1 MRRHRLVA
9 PARRA
14 FGFSE
19 WLSLQK
25 VALKYLVRSDDPPY
39 GGPAETRFAR
49 EFCDYQG
56 SSGSAKCV
64 ATGTLAVY
72 AAIKAL
78 DLPSGSEMVI
88 PPVTDGGAVS
98 AALVAGIR
106 TRPCDSSPSS
116 FNTNFEEI
124 RQSLSPQTK
133 AVMVA
138 HIAGEPVADIKQ
150 IADYCKKN
158 DIRLIEDCSQAVGAE
173 VEGVKVGNFGDVA
186 AFSIMYRKNL
196 SSGGSGGLVYTR
208 RSELFNTILGV
219 CDRGKQSWRVDLNQ
233 NDPSQSLFAALNLS
247 WNEFSASVAA
257 SSLGRLD
264 QTIVR
269 RRYFTAALYE
279 ATKPADICKPQSDA
293 RHWSPFFMPIHVD
306 LKRISVDKVQLTRAL
321 TREGIGL
328 LPQYGCVVS
337 RWPWLAEAS
346 NQNFSLPNA
355 ETYADNSFNL
365 FLNERYSAAYGR
377 EIARVMRRTTQEFL
391 LD

>member
-1 MRRHRLVA
+1 
-9 PARRA
+9 
-14 FGFSE
+14 
-19 WLSLQK
+19 
-25 VALKYLVRSDDPPY
+25 
-39 GGPAETRFAR
+39 
-49 EFCDYQG
+49 
-56 SSGSAKCV
+56 V

-78 DLPSGSEMVI
+78 DLPRDSEMII

-106 TRPCDSSPSS
+106 TRPCDSAPSS
-116 FNTNFEEI
+116 FNTTFEEI

-138 HIAGEPVADIKQ
+138 HIAGEPLADIKQ
-150 IADYCKKN
+150 IVDYCKKN

-196 SSGGSGGLVYTR
+196 SSGGSGGVVYTR
-208 RSELFNTILGV
+208 RPELFHTILGV

-264 QTIVR
+264 ETIAR
-269 RRYFTAALYE
+269 RRCFTRALYE
-279 ATKPADICKPQSDA
+279 ATRPTDICKPQSDA

-306 LKRISVDKVQLTRAL
+306 LKRISVDKFQLTRAL
-321 TREGIGL
+321 ASEGIGL

-346 NQNFSLPNA
+346 HQDFSLPNA
-355 ETYADNSFNL
+355 ESYADSTFNL
-365 FLNERYSAAYGR
+365 FLNERYSANYGR
-377 EIARVMRRTTQEFL
+377 KLARVMRRTTEEFL
-391 LD
+391 RD